1 MLTKS
6 RIEKILGLVK
16 KEYDYMDNR
25 PINITMSYFATW
37 SATTTNYDYTLSIG
51 KNFEDYNFTEFFYPY
66 IAKEFNFDL
75 TWALVDIQNTMN
87 ALVLLHEIGH
97 IQQTMNME
105 LTREWSEEINRTY
118 NIFKIKAREMDEG
131 DRLVAYRKIKY
142 EYLADKFAVEMFNKY
157 AVKILAIL
165 NGVSQKEIKNRLE
178 VVKKGLEEAKR
189 KEAV

>member
-51 KNFEDYNFTEFFYPY
+51 KNFEDYSFTEFFYPY

-97 IQQTMNME
+97 IQQTMDME

-118 NIFKIKAREMDEG
+118 DIFKIKAREMDAR

-157 AVKILAIL
+157 AIKILAIL

-178 VVKKGLEEAKR
+178 VVKRELEEAKR
-189 KEAV
+189 KEVV

>member
-97 IQQTMNME
+97 IQQTMNIE
-105 LTREWSEEINRTY
+105 LTREWSEKINRTY
-118 NIFKIKAREMDEG
+118 DIFKIKAREMDAR

-178 VVKKGLEEAKR
+178 VVKKGLEEANK
-189 KEAV
+189 KVA

>member
-51 KNFEDYNFTEFFYPY
+51 KNFEDYSFTEFFYPY

-75 TWALVDIQNTMN
+75 TWALVDVQNTMN

-97 IQQTMNME
+97 IQQTMNIKVTRNWAKK
-105 LTREWSEEINRTY
+105 LTMTY
-118 NIFKIKAREMDEG
+118 NSYRAKSLFMSTEEQM
-131 DRLVAYRKIKY
+131 VAYRKISY

-157 AVKILAIL
+157 AIKILAIL

-178 VVKKGLEEAKR
+178 VVKRELEEAKR

>member
-37 SATTTNYDYTLSIG
+37 SAATTNYDYTLSIG

-97 IQQTMNME
+97 IQQTMDME
-105 LTREWSEEINRTY
+105 ITREWAEKMNRTY
-118 NIFKIKAREMDEG
+118 DIFKIKAREMDDK

-165 NGVSQKEIKNRLE
+165 NGVTQKEIKNRLE
-178 VVKKGLEEAKR
+178 VVKRELEEVKR
-189 KEAV
+189 KEVV